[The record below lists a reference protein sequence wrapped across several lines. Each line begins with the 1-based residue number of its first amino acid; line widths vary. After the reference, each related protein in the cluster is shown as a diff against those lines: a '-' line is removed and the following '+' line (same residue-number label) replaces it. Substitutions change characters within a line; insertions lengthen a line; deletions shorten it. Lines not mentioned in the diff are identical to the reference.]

1 MLDIAYIFTS
11 FPVHTETFLQR
22 EVRAM
27 REQGVSLRL
36 YSLFGGQSDWE
47 GLPVR
52 RLHLHRVP
60 EVLAFHMPRWGLYSP
75 SALREPFAYGWHE
88 PLPSALNI
96 GENIWGFGAALL
108 LAEEFRRNPPSLI
121 HAVWSSMPAACAWY
135 LSELCNRPFTIGAHA
150 YDVFEHGGDWL
161 LRQKLA
167 RASLIHTSTE
177 SARRQLLALGA
188 PSDRL
193 ALIRRG
199 LSALP
204 DFKPLRKDRSQLRL
218 LSVGRLVEKKGYP
231 ELLHI
236 LYALHRSSI
245 PFEARIVGSGPLRS
259 ELEKMSG
266 RLGLASAVSFMGA
279 LSESATAEQFKWAD
293 FFLFTGKV
301 SANGDRDGLPN
312 VIPEAMAHGVPVLA
326 SAVGGVPEA
335 VSHENNGLLLD
346 PRDPRLWATTLKALA
361 ANASLCERLR
371 TGARKWV
378 ETNFNADRNASVL
391 KERWLQI
398 VASSHQTR
406 NNQA

>member
-1 MLDIAYIFTS
+1 MLDVAYIFTS
-11 FPVHTETFLQR
+11 FPVQSETFLQR

-27 REQGVSLRL
+27 RKQDVALRL
-36 YSLFGGQSDWE
+36 YSLFGGKSEWE

-60 EVLAFHMPRWGLYSP
+60 EVLSYHLPRWSLYSP
-75 SALREPFAYGWHE
+75 STLREPFACGWSE

-96 GENIWGFGAALL
+96 GENLWGFGAALL

-188 PSDRL
+188 PSNRL

-199 LSALP
+199 LSTLP
-204 DFKPLRKDRSQLRL
+204 DFKPIRIDRVRLRL

-236 LYALHRSSI
+236 FEALHRKKI

-259 ELEKMSG
+259 ELEMLSG
-266 RLGLASAVSFMGA
+266 RLGLAGMVSFTGA
-279 LSESATAEQFKWAD
+279 LSEAATADQFKWAD

-335 VSHENNGLLLD
+335 IAHEQNGFLLD
-346 PRDPRLWATTLKALA
+346 PKNPFQWVATMNELA
-361 ANASLCERLR
+361 ANHCLCENLR
-371 TGARKWV
+371 AKARFWV
-378 ETNFNADRNASVL
+378 ETHFIADKNAGVL

-398 VASSHQTR
+398 ASSSRPQLKNQT
-406 NNQA
+406 